1 MPKDERRDVES
12 TPIDRSQKDS
22 RARRKSSGIYRLHFD
37 LKVAKNAPEGS
48 GKRRPRFADFD
59 LNAQIMRLRHV
70 KTLPNLAYLAIE
82 YATIAVVVAA
92 TITFAEYRSSW
103 NIAWGW
109 NVPVFAVAIVLI
121 GGLQHRLAGLGHESS
136 HYTLVKNKF
145 AGDLLGDLFC
155 MFPILSCI
163 HFYRLFHL
171 AHHQFT
177 NDHERDPDLV
187 NMGRSKFIDRFPMS
201 RNRFVRWFYLR
212 MFSDPVSFARYQWDY
227 LYVNTFGKGGNVYM
241 RGVEGGD
248 GAKTGIRLGT
258 LIGLGFLLG
267 FNALLAL
274 LTRNGS
280 TSAIAPAGA
289 AAIAIAIAGAYLIPE
304 AIIYRS
310 PFRQPYS
317 PRLASAI
324 RLCYYTMLIMFL
336 AWLRVRTNGRSAL
349 YVLLLW
355 LVPLSSTF
363 SLFLLLRDV
372 YQHANADR
380 GRLTNSRVFFCD
392 PFTRWAVFVYGQD
405 MHVPHHL
412 FPAIPHYRLRKLHEL
427 LRSTHDEYASQV
439 VECHGTFN
447 DRGGRTTILDTLT
460 KPRIDHAESVAQRVV
475 D

>member
-1 MPKDERRDVES
+1 MPKDERRDAENHS
-12 TPIDRSQKDS
+12 IDRPQKYVGS
-22 RARRKSSGIYRLHFD
+22 RRKSSGIYRLHIGLNGTKSD
-37 LKVAKNAPEGS
+37 RESS
-48 GKRRPRFADFD
+48 GRSRPRFADFD
-59 LNAQIMRLRHV
+59 LNARIMRLRHV
-70 KTLPNLAYLAIE
+70 RTLPNLAYLAIE
-82 YATIAVVVAA
+82 YATIAVVISA
-92 TITFAEYRSSW
+92 TIVFAEYRSSW
-103 NIAWGW
+103 GIAWGW
-109 NVPVFAVAIVLI
+109 NVPVFAIAIVLI
-121 GGLQHRLAGLGHESS
+121 GALQHRLAGLGHESS

-145 AGDLLGDLFC
+145 AGDLIGDLFC

-241 RGVEGGD
+241 RDTEGGD
-248 GAKTGIRLGT
+248 GSKTGLRLGT

-280 TSAIAPAGA
+280 PAAIVPLGA
-289 AAIAIAIAGAYLIPE
+289 AALAIAIAGAYLIPE
-304 AIIYRS
+304 SMIYRS

-317 PRLASAI
+317 TRLASAI
-324 RLCYYTMLIMFL
+324 RLCYYTLLIMFL
-336 AWLRVRTNGRSAL
+336 AWLRVRTDGRSAL
-349 YVLLLW
+349 YVLILW

-412 FPAIPHYRLRKLHEL
+412 FPAIPHYRLRELHEL
-427 LRSTHDEYASQV
+427 LRSTHDEYASRV

-447 DRGGRTTILDTLT
+447 DRAGRTTILDTLT
-460 KPRIDHAESVAQRVV
+460 KPRIDAPR
-475 D
+475 